1 MFHLAVIKGKIL
13 YSIHLCSEL
22 ILQFKAQDLKKLAWH
37 SRRGMLE
44 LDLILLPFVE
54 QSLPRLD
61 ERQLGLYQEL
71 LAQEDQDLFVWFTR
85 REVAPTEALCEIVEY
100 ILSAR

>member
-1 MFHLAVIKGKIL
+1 
-13 YSIHLCSEL
+13 
-22 ILQFKAQDLKKLAWH
+22 LQFKEQDLKKLAWH

-54 QSLPRLD
+54 QSLPHLT
-61 ERQLGLYQEL
+61 EHQFMLYQDL
-71 LAQEDQDLFVWFTR
+71 LAQEDQDLFAWFTR
-85 REVAPTEALCEIVEY
+85 REVAPTENLCEIVEY